1 MAIDKELRHLGDATS
16 LVVER
21 LVGPVEGMHRAISGS
36 AFRYVGA
43 PGRPVQAVHDSMV
56 GGVYA
61 AVRRGAGLLG
71 AGAGLLLANRLT
83 RTSPVSESLNG
94 AGLQAALNGVWG
106 DELAARGNQLA
117 VELSIRADG
126 SAVAVDRASMAT
138 AYPEASNHI
147 AILLHG
153 LGQTERCWEPGL
165 PDRLADASLATP
177 VLVRYNSGL
186 SVEQTGTELAEL
198 LESLV
203 GNWPVARPRIS
214 LIGYSMGGLVARSA
228 YAAGTVSGHRW
239 IRSARDIV
247 TVGAPHHGSPVA
259 RGATIGSRILRI
271 TATTR
276 PLGDFIETSSAG
288 IKDLNDGAGV
298 AQAWEAAGAA
308 ASGSVRQH
316 FLAAV
321 VTGRERH
328 PVGVVA
334 GDLIVRVTSAAGRG
348 LDPRN
353 VRVLGRRRHF
363 SLLSDPD
370 VLDQVMAWLGGGG
383 ADAGD

>member
-1 MAIDKELRHLGDATS
+1 MAIDNELRHLGDAAS

-56 GGVYA
+56 GGVYS
-61 AVRRGAGLLG
+61 AVRRSAGLLG
-71 AGAGLLLANRLT
+71 AGAGLLLANRMT
-83 RTSPVSESLNG
+83 ETSPISESSKG

-106 DELAARGNQLA
+106 DELAARGNHLA
-117 VELSIRADG
+117 VELSIRVDG
-126 SAVAVDRASMAT
+126 SAVAVDRASLAA

-147 AILLHG
+147 VILLHG

-165 PDRLADASLATP
+165 PDRLVEDSLATP

-186 SVEQTGTELAEL
+186 SVEQTGIELAEL
-198 LESLV
+198 VESLV
-203 GNWPVARPRIS
+203 DNWPDAQPRVS
-214 LIGYSMGGLVARSA
+214 LVGYSMGGLVARST
-228 YAAGTVSGHRW
+228 YAAGTVSGHSW
-239 IRSARDIV
+239 TRSARDLV

-259 RGATIGSRILRI
+259 RGARIGSRILRI

-288 IKDLNDGAGV
+288 IKDLDDGAGV
-298 AQAWEAAGAA
+298 GQAWEAAGAA
-308 ASGSVRQH
+308 SPEPIRQH

-321 VTGRERH
+321 VTDRERH

-334 GDLIVRVTSAAGRG
+334 GDLIVRVASAAGRSLG
-348 LDPRN
+348 PRN
-353 VRVLGRRRHF
+353 VRVVGRRRHF

-370 VLDQVMAWLGGGG
+370 VLDQVIDWLGEI
-383 ADAGD
+383 GD